1 MFQDTDFS
9 AGLDE
14 GDSFDQVLQN
24 LGLVFGFDEWVGLV
38 KTQMIHRRKC
48 KSDLGYLI
56 KPTWVLL
63 N

>member
-9 AGLDE
+9 ASLDT
-14 GDSFDQVLQN
+14 DFDQVLKN
-24 LGLVFGFDEWVGLV
+24 LGPVFGFDEWVGLV
-38 KTQMIHRRKC
+38 KTLMIHRRKC